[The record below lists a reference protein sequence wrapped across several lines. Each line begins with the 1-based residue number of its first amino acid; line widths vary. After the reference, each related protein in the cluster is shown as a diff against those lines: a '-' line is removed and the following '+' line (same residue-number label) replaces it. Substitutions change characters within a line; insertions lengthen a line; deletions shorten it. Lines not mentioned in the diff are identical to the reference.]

1 MAQGCT
7 PVERKMAWGLGQGKG
22 ASDLSLAWSL
32 WGWLLWLAVA
42 WLRSE
47 GAATQG
53 KEEVDLQVEK
63 GREKEGIN
71 FRIREIC

>member
-1 MAQGCT
+1 VLLEGSR
-7 PVERKMAWGLGQGKG
+7 P
-22 ASDLSLAWSL
+22 
-32 WGWLLWLAVA
+32 WLPRLAVA
-42 WLRSE
+42 WLRPE

-53 KEEVDLQVEK
+53 KKEVDLQVGK